1 VRLGRGPFLLAW
13 LVATGAQIGAFV
25 ALSDDLGLAALVVL
39 VVQVLKVAL
48 SVPRLRDVGLPSEDA
63 LIGLVPLGNI
73 GLFAQYLVLPTPTAD
88 VWEKRHQK
96 WASRVTAFDALKAA
110 VGPFLA
116 IAPVAAPV
124 VVLVALADAG
134 MRKLF
139 LAFPVQVTALGKEQ
153 AGQVASGLLLLAVV
167 LGIYTLLQINKRQ
180 TASRAS
186 WLPSLLLL
194 PVGFTW
200 AAVAFES
207 AGGQIVLVLITT
219 AASLLSPAVWSL
231 HALVWVALGHRRR
244 TGASAS
250 FGDVLTALREHAAG
264 VIAVHGGVGQIVTLG
279 MQVIIPGVYYLMHY
293 VFADMVTVIDPKKPA
308 LSRSG
313 TLSTG
318 LRRRI
323 FVTLYAGL
331 VVATVADLGISYLID
346 GDGQSML
353 ELVMN
358 GLVDPSAGSF
368 QADAAAGVVVL
379 FVWGFIKLA
388 MLEIYA
394 DRVKQLEG

>member
-13 LVATGAQIGAFV
+13 LVATGAQVGAVV
-25 ALSDDLGLAALVVL
+25 ALSDDLGLAGLVVL

-48 SVPRLRDVGLPSEDA
+48 AIPRLRDVGLPSEDA

-73 GLFAQYLVLPTPTAD
+73 GLFMQYLVLPTPSAD

-116 IAPVAAPV
+116 IAPIAAPV

-134 MRKLF
+134 MRQLF
-139 LAFPVQVTALGKEQ
+139 LAVPGEVAALGKEQ
-153 AGQVASGLLLLAVV
+153 SGQVASGLLVLAVV
-167 LGIYTLLQINKRQ
+167 LGIYTLLQINKRHS
-180 TASRAS
+180 ASRAS

-194 PVGFTW
+194 PVLFTW

-207 AGGQIVLVLITT
+207 AGGQIVLVLITQ
-219 AASLLSPAVWSL
+219 AAALLSPALWGV

-244 TGASAS
+244 SGASAS
-250 FGDVLTALREHAAG
+250 FGDMVAALRQSWAS
-264 VIAVHGGVGQIVTLG
+264 VVAVHGGVGQIVGLG
-279 MQVIIPGVYYLMHY
+279 MQVIIPGVYYLMQY
-293 VFADMVTVIDPKKPA
+293 VFTDMVVVIDPNKPA
-308 LSRSG
+308 LAQSG
-313 TLSTG
+313 KLAAG

-331 VVATVADLGISYLID
+331 VVATVADFGVSYLID
-346 GDGQSML
+346 GDGQSMM
-353 ELVMN
+353 ELVMT
-358 GLVDPSAGSF
+358 GLFDPSAGSW
-368 QADAAAGVVVL
+368 QADAAAGVLVL
-379 FVWGFIKLA
+379 LVWGYIKLA